1 MTVVQIVFYVFA
13 AAAVIGAIMCITQRN
28 PIASAFWLVSVL
40 MSLAGVFV
48 LLQAQFIGVM
58 QVLVYAGAIM
68 VLFLFVIM
76 LLDLGGKTSDRRG
89 APSWVLAVVVG
100 GAITVSMAQLA
111 DYTPD
116 QLAHE
121 ISGSTELNAD
131 VVLLEG
137 QRLQEAIEAR
147 GVVGAIAEPLFG
159 FYLIPF
165 QITGLLL
172 LTAVVGAVVLAKRR
186 I

>member
-1 MTVVQIVFYVFA
+1 MVQFVFYVFA
-13 AAAVIGAIMCITQRN
+13 FAAIIGAIMCVTQRN
-28 PIASAFWLVSVL
+28 PIASAFWLVSVM

-76 LLDLGGKTSDRRG
+76 LLNLGEGTSDRRG
-89 APSWVLAVVVG
+89 AFSWVLAVVVS

-116 QLAHE
+116 RLAHE
-121 ISGSTELNAD
+121 LSGSTDRGAD
-131 VVLLEG
+131 VVLLGG
-137 QRLQEAIEAR
+137 QRLQEAVEAR
-147 GVVGAIAEPLFG
+147 GVVGAIAEPWFG
-159 FYLIPF
+159 AYLIPF

-172 LTAVVGAVVLAKRR
+172 LTAIVGAVVLAKRR

>member
-13 AAAVIGAIMCITQRN
+13 FAAIIGAIMCISQRN
-28 PIASAFWLVSVL
+28 PIASAFWLISVML
-40 MSLAGVFV
+40 SLAGVFV

-76 LLDLGGKTSDRRG
+76 LLNLGGETSDRRG
-89 APSWVLAVVVG
+89 MFSWVLAVVIS
-100 GAITVSMAQLA
+100 GAITVSMAQLV

-116 QLAHE
+116 RLAHE
-121 ISGSTELNAD
+121 LSGSTELGAD

-159 FYLIPF
+159 SYLIPF

>member
-1 MTVVQIVFYVFA
+1 MVQFVFYVFA
-13 AAAVIGAIMCITQRN
+13 FAAIIGAIMCVTQRN
-28 PIASAFWLVSVL
+28 PIASAFWLVSVM

-76 LLDLGGKTSDRRG
+76 LLNLGEGTSDRRG
-89 APSWVLAVVVG
+89 AFSWVLAVVIS

-116 QLAHE
+116 RLAHE
-121 ISGSTELNAD
+121 LSGSTDLGAD
-131 VVLLEG
+131 VVLLGG
-137 QRLQEAIEAR
+137 QRLQEAVEAR

-159 FYLIPF
+159 AYLIPF

-172 LTAVVGAVVLAKRR
+172 LTAIVGAVVLAKRR

>member
-1 MTVVQIVFYVFA
+1 MTVVQFVFYVFA
-13 AAAVIGAIMCITQRN
+13 FAAIIGAIMCVTQRN
-28 PIASAFWLVSVL
+28 PIASAFWLVSVM

-76 LLDLGGKTSDRRG
+76 LLNLGGNTSDRRG
-89 APSWVLAVVVG
+89 AFSWVLAVVIS

-111 DYTPD
+111 VYTPD
-116 QLAHE
+116 RLAHE
-121 ISGSTELNAD
+121 ISGSTEFGAD

-137 QRLQEAIEAR
+137 QRLQEAVEAR

-159 FYLIPF
+159 AYLIPF

>member
-13 AAAVIGAIMCITQRN
+13 FSAVIGAIMCISQRN
-28 PIASAFWLVSVL
+28 PIASAFWLISVML
-40 MSLAGVFV
+40 SLAGVFV

-76 LLDLGGKTSDRRG
+76 LLNLDGETSDRRG
-89 APSWVLAVVVG
+89 MFSWVLAVVIS
-100 GAITVSMAQLA
+100 GAITVSMAQLV

-116 QLAHE
+116 RLAHE
-121 ISGSTELNAD
+121 LSGSAELGAD

-159 FYLIPF
+159 SYLIPF